1 MTNRT
6 YNICIPIF
14 NEAENVEKLI
24 EKLDKFLQDSDNKNI
39 FNIVFYDDGSTDNTV
54 EIIKKYN
61 KVTLLE
67 GKENRGLGH
76 AVKNLIDF
84 SIEKNVD
91 GIFKIDGDN
100 QMKVSEI
107 NNFIKYE
114 EFKKSDVIYGNRFN
128 SNLGYTMPKFRRIGS
143 LFFKYILR
151 IFSIKISDP
160 TNGFIYLSKKYM
172 DDYKIIGSYNVAQ
185 QILLDAK
192 LRNLN
197 INEIDITITSRS
209 VGRSFIGIK
218 YPIIVISNL
227 IALLVYRKTVRY
239 LISPGLIIFIFGIIL
254 LIVNVFNWI
263 VGYKDTIIQDDI
275 LILMIIVGIQLSI
288 TGFLLEIYK
297 NQPRK

>member
-1 MTNRT
+1 MTNGT

-24 EKLDKFLQDSDNKNI
+24 ERIKNFIYNLENKNN

-54 EIIKKYN
+54 DILKKYEDI
-61 KVTLLE
+61 TLIE

-91 GIFKIDGDN
+91 GIFKVDGDN
-100 QMKVSEI
+100 QMEISEI
-107 NNFIKYE
+107 NNFINYE
-114 EFKKSDVIYGNRFN
+114 KFEESDVIYGNRFN
-128 SNLGYTMPKFRRIGS
+128 SNLNYSMPKFRRLGS

-151 IFSIKISDP
+151 IFSIKINDP

-172 DDYKIIGSYNVAQ
+172 DHYKIIGSYNVAQ

-209 VGRSFIGIK
+209 VGKSFIGIK

-227 IALLVYRKTVRY
+227 IALLVYRRTVRY
-239 LISPGLIIFIFGIIL
+239 LISPGLIIFIGGIVL
-254 LIVNVFNWI
+254 LIINVTNWI
-263 VGYKDTIIQDDI
+263 LGYKDTIISDDI

-297 NQPRK
+297 NQSRK

>member
-14 NEAENVEKLI
+14 NESENVEKLI
-24 EKLDKFLQDSDNKNI
+24 KKLDKFLQDSDNKNT

-54 EIIKKYN
+54 EILKKY
-61 KVTLLE
+61 KEITLLE

-91 GIFKIDGDN
+91 GIFKVDGDN
-100 QMKVSEI
+100 QMEISEI
-107 NNFIKYE
+107 NNFIEYE
-114 EFKKSDVIYGNRFN
+114 KFKESDVIYGNRFN
-128 SNLGYTMPKFRRIGS
+128 SNLDYNMPKFRRIGS

-160 TNGFIYLSKKYM
+160 TNGFIYLSKKYI

-254 LIVNVFNWI
+254 LIVNVVNWI
-263 VGYKDTIIQDDI
+263 LGYKDTIIQDD
-275 LILMIIVGIQLSI
+275 LVILMIIVGIQLSI

-297 NQPRK
+297 NQSRK